1 MYGMHIILFYIIDQF
16 LGVCYQSEEQE
27 QPILVERHLCCVS
40 TWTATIYFPTG
51 ERRHLNMGTI
61 FQICSWS
68 NVEMEL
74 LVRAHLFALL
84 ETHFSIFAHAYVS
97 FQIVN
102 YGFLDI
108 LYTTL
113 YNVEMGIISTCTFV
127 AIYWSF

>member
-16 LGVCYQSEEQE
+16 SGVCYQSEEQE

-68 NVEMEL
+68 NVEMGIISTCTFVCTIGDTFFNFCACL
-74 LVRAHLFALL
+74 CIISNCKLW
-84 ETHFSIFAHAYVS
+84 
-97 FQIVN
+97 
-102 YGFLDI
+102 FLDI

-127 AIYWSF
+127 AIYRSF